1 MDIKGDWKKRAVS
14 GLMVLAMA
22 LSLLPTS
29 ILAADTRSVT
39 DNAIKNGSFEEPA
52 FHDKNSPQWPA
63 KEVPDWDTTA
73 SDRKIEFG
81 SRRNGKDAPQL
92 IGDQTIPDGYQ
103 FAELNADEESTLYQY
118 AETVGGNVYEWGLS
132 HRGREGD
139 DHMALIIGPKQDEKP
154 DKPNKAGKDQFM
166 RMTDWVK
173 SHAEKL
179 GVNIPV
185 TGCTQKI
192 TVYSKK
198 FAANGGFQNDI
209 GDAFSASPSDVYTEK
224 WNVWIIGTS
233 NTAWGNYGTKSSA
246 YAAGNLAYSCRYA
259 VPDGQTKTVFAFC
272 SYSAATSN
280 MTLGNLIDNIH
291 FSLYQTI
298 TAAATAGG
306 SGYIGV
312 STGDKDESVLYKIDD
327 KMRELVVAN
336 GSTITVQAVKPKDSN
351 VQFVGAYVTRQTA
364 KGLEQVFIP
373 VADKGWREEGDTYTY
388 EHRVE
393 EPADIVLVFVKK
405 PMVIYEANGGKQYT
419 HGDNGTNAVSFAPQV
434 SDDGSTTARGPYDS
448 KEATPV
454 KDGWRF
460 DGCCHKKI
468 KCCPRSTP

>member
-1 MDIKGDWKKRAVS
+1 MDIKGDWKKRAVC

-63 KEVPDWDTTA
+63 NNVPDWDTTA
-73 SDRKIEFG
+73 SDQLIEFG
-81 SRRNGKDAPQL
+81 STRKTGTVPHIWGKPD
-92 IGDQTIPDGYQ
+92 IPDGDQ

-132 HRGREGD
+132 HRGREGV
-139 DHMALIIGPKQDEKP
+139 DHMALIIGPKQNFDPAKP
-154 DKPNKAGKDQFM
+154 SEDGRDQFM
-166 RMTDWVK
+166 RMTDWV
-173 SHAEKL
+173 SQHAS
-179 GVNIPV
+179 GMADM
-185 TGCTQKI
+185 GCTQKI

-272 SYSAATSN
+272 SYSAAGGNTC
-280 MTLGNLIDNIH
+280 GNLIDNIH
-291 FSLYQTI
+291 FDLFQTLSI
-298 TAAATAGG
+298 RASGGGTGSMTVSADGKDSTTEVSGSETKKAVVADGRSAAA
-306 SGYIGV
+306 SGPPI
-312 STGDKDESVLYKIDD
+312 
-327 KMRELVVAN
+327 R
-336 GSTITVQAVKPKDSN
+336 
-351 VQFVGAYVTRQTA
+351 
-364 KGLEQVFIP
+364 
-373 VADKGWREEGDTYTY
+373 
-388 EHRVE
+388 
-393 EPADIVLVFVKK
+393 
-405 PMVIYEANGGKQYT
+405 
-419 HGDNGTNAVSFAPQV
+419 
-434 SDDGSTTARGPYDS
+434 
-448 KEATPV
+448 
-454 KDGWRF
+454 
-460 DGCCHKKI
+460 
-468 KCCPRSTP
+468 RSALSC